1 VNETPEFVG
10 TSESRPPSEMT
21 QEAYQQSQRNAALWN
36 AMNTALA
43 NCEAE
48 MAAREQEYQK
58 AMLRTNRAVEG
69 DE

>member
-10 TSESRPPSEMT
+10 TSRSRPPSEMT
-21 QEAYQQSQRNAALWN
+21 QGDYQQSQRSVALWSI
-36 AMNTALA
+36 MHTALA